1 MRKFDVKWRYMNV
14 KWNFGKFSFFRW
26 NLPHRNILVLL
37 IILGLAS
44 STLTAQSVTDIQ
56 NALVSPAAPDSTQNT
71 NKNLKPNPWSLMI
84 YRPENTEKMNDVRC
98 WIKFE
103 DAETGEDVTYKK
115 LKADYAWIS
124 TPGWRHK
131 YQKTYYLSG
140 GMVMHI
146 NLKPGKYK
154 ISVYTPKEKN
164 NMFKTENEGDWTSNV
179 LYYDTEHPTNVIWV
193 VPTANENGFYNGGW
207 VIKGKSPD
215 YYKFAKPVS

>member
-1 MRKFDVKWRYMNV
+1 MRNK
-14 KWNFGKFSFFRW
+14 W
-26 NLPHRNILVLL
+26 NLPRRHIIVILSILVLTN
-37 IILGLAS
+37 
-44 STLTAQSVTDIQ
+44 STLKAQ
-56 NALVSPAAPDSTQNT
+56 NANNQSENTQQTTSNSTPD
-71 NKNLKPNPWSLMI
+71 LKPNWWSLII

-98 WIKFE
+98 WIRFE

-140 GMVMHI
+140 GMCMHI
-146 NLKPGKYK
+146 NLRPGKYK

-164 NMFKTENEGDWTSNV
+164 NMFKTENEGDWTSNIF
-179 LYYDTEHPTNVIWV
+179 YYDTANPTNVIWV

-207 VIKGKSPD
+207 IITPKSPQ
-215 YYKFAKPVS
+215 YYKFAKPVKEK